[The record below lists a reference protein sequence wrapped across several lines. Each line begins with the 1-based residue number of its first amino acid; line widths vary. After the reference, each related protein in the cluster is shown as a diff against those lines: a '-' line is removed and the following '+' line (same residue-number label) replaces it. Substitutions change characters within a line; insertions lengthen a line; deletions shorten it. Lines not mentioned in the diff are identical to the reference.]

1 MRQLLKGELIVMFRV
16 AKISFAVVTVL
27 AQSQLAYAENAET
40 IASAEDS
47 KLERIEVRA
56 YGLKRE
62 VVEMAGPVTVLSG
75 EELLRRT
82 DISIGETLKYEVGV
96 HANYYGPVASRP
108 VIRGL
113 DGARVQVVHNGM
125 GTGDVS
131 REGPDHTITADAVTA
146 QQIEVLRGPAT
157 LLYGSGAIGG
167 VINVVDNRIPQQI
180 PQQSDTILQTRFGTA
195 ASDRS
200 LSFAHDNGAELFAWH
215 IDGNLRKGNDYKVPL
230 YQNDAGDSS
239 KRLRNSWSEHQVL
252 NLGSSYIA
260 ERGFVGVSYGVI
272 KTEYGLPEGPAAEY
286 EEGEYI
292 KLNQQ
297 RVALAS
303 EYRPVDSLW
312 QSVTADIALTDYD
325 HAEYEGGQPGTEFL
339 SEALELRSTA
349 TYELAESWRGIVG
362 YHGNLRD
369 YQALGDETFTPNTD
383 TDSHALFMLHEKRFG
398 VVKLEFGSRYE
409 QLIHQAYELE
419 DSLGSRDLEQKFNLF
434 SWSFGAVYDVQP
446 NQQLTLSYSQAQR
459 APAAN
464 ELYAN
469 GIHIGTRSYEIG
481 VGYDVSNTN
490 GVAQIIHNPN
500 LAKAEQANN
509 IDLGWRGQFA
519 DVSTN
524 INLFYNQIDNYAFLA
539 NLGFEIA
546 DFAAY
551 QYQQQNARLHGIEAS
566 ISWQIT
572 PEHQVTLIGDT
583 VVARLRDGGYLPR
596 VPSYR
601 LGAEYAYRADS
612 WGGQLGLTHYGK
624 QDRLAENETPT
635 AGYTVAEAGV
645 NYYLDWQQYELMAFA
660 KLQNIT
666 NRLGFVHSSFIKEDA
681 PLPGRQLVLG
691 LRLNF

>member
-1 MRQLLKGELIVMFRV
+1 
-16 AKISFAVVTVL
+16 
-27 AQSQLAYAENAET
+27 
-40 IASAEDS
+40 
-47 KLERIEVRA
+47 
-56 YGLKRE
+56 
-62 VVEMAGPVTVLSG
+62 
-75 EELLRRT
+75 
-82 DISIGETLKYEVGV
+82 
-96 HANYYGPVASRP
+96 
-108 VIRGL
+108 
-113 DGARVQVVHNGM
+113 
-125 GTGDVS
+125 
-131 REGPDHTITADAVTA
+131 
-146 QQIEVLRGPAT
+146 
-157 LLYGSGAIGG
+157 
-167 VINVVDNRIPQQI
+167 
-180 PQQSDTILQTRFGTA
+180 
-195 ASDRS
+195 
-200 LSFAHDNGAELFAWH
+200 
-215 IDGNLRKGNDYKVPL
+215 
-230 YQNDAGDSS
+230 
-239 KRLRNSWSEHQVL
+239 
-252 NLGSSYIA
+252 
-260 ERGFVGVSYGVI
+260 VI

-292 KLNQQ
+292 KLNQR
-297 RVALAS
+297 RVALAA
-303 EYRPVDSLW
+303 EYRPSSSLW
-312 QSVTADIALTDYD
+312 QSITADIALTDYD
-325 HAEYEGGQPGTEFL
+325 HAEFEDGEPGTEFL
-339 SEALELRSTA
+339 SEALELRTTA
-349 TYELAESWRGIVG
+349 TYELADSWRGIVG

-409 QLIHQAYELE
+409 QLTHQAYALE

-481 VGYDVSNTN
+481 VGYDVANTN

-519 DVSTN
+519 NVSTN
-524 INLFYNQIDNYAFLA
+524 INLFYNQIDNSAFLA

-551 QYQQQNARLHGIEAS
+551 QYQQQNARLHGMEAS

-660 KLQNIT
+660 KLQNLT

>member
-1 MRQLLKGELIVMFRV
+1 MFKL
-16 AKISFAVVTVL
+16 AKITLAVVTVL
-27 AQSQLAYAENAET
+27 AQSQFAFAANLASETAEQE
-40 IASAEDS
+40 S

-56 YGLKRE
+56 SGLKRE
-62 VVEMAGPVTVLSG
+62 IVEMAGPVTVLSG

-125 GTGDVS
+125 STGDVS

-167 VINVVDNRIPQQI
+167 VINVVDNRIPQQL
-180 PQQSDTILQTRFGTA
+180 PAQSDSIVQTRFGTA

-200 LSFAHDNGAELFAWH
+200 LSFAHDNGTAQFAWH
-215 IDGNLRKGNDYKVPL
+215 ADGNYRKGNDYRVPL
-230 YQNDAGDSS
+230 YQNEDGDSS
-239 KRLRNSWSEHQVL
+239 KRLQNSWSEHQVL
-252 NLGSSYIA
+252 NIGSSYIVQQ
-260 ERGFVGVSYGVI
+260 GFIGVSYGVI

-292 KLNQQ
+292 KLNQR

-303 EYRPVDSLW
+303 EYRPSASLW
-312 QSVTADIALTDYD
+312 QSITADIAFTDYD
-325 HAEYEGGQPGTEFL
+325 HAEFEDGEAGTEFL
-339 SEALELRSTA
+339 SEALELRTTA
-349 TYELAESWRGIVG
+349 TYELPQSWRGIIG

-369 YQALGDETFTPNTD
+369 YQALGDESFTPNTD

-409 QLIHQAYELE
+409 QLTHQAYALE
-419 DSLGSRDLEQKFNLF
+419 DSLGSRDLKQKFNLL
-434 SWSFGAVYDVQP
+434 SWSFGAVYDVMP

-481 VGYDVSNTN
+481 VAYEVAQHN
-490 GVAQIIHNPN
+490 GVAQIVHNPA
-500 LAKAEQANN
+500 LARAEQANN
-509 IDLGWRGQFA
+509 LDLGWRGQFA
-519 DVSTN
+519 DIRTN
-524 INLFYNQIDNYAFLA
+524 INVFYNQIDDYAFLA
-539 NLGFEIA
+539 NLGFDIA

-551 QYQQQNARLHGIEAS
+551 QYQQQDARLHGLEAS

-583 VVARLRDGGYLPR
+583 VVARLRAGGYLPR

-601 LGAEYAYRADS
+601 LGAEYAYRADN
-612 WGGQLGLTHYGK
+612 WGGQLGMTHYGK
-624 QDRLAENETPT
+624 QSRLAENETAT

-645 NYYLDWQQYELMAFA
+645 NYYFDWQQYELMAFA
-660 KLQNIT
+660 KLQNLT

>member
-1 MRQLLKGELIVMFRV
+1 MFRL
-16 AKISFAVVTVL
+16 AKISLAVVTVL
-27 AQSQLAYAENAET
+27 AHSQVAYAEQSEA
-40 IASAEDS
+40 IASEAAA
-47 KLERIEVRA
+47 KVERIEVRA
-56 YGLKRE
+56 SGLKRE
-62 VVEMAGPVTVLSG
+62 VVEMAGPVSVLSG

-82 DISIGETLKYEVGV
+82 DVSIGETLKYEVGV

-200 LSFAHDNGAELFAWH
+200 LSFAHDNGAKQFAWH
-215 IDGNLRKGNDYKVPL
+215 LDGNVRKGNDYRVPL
-230 YQNDAGDSS
+230 YQNDEGDSS
-239 KRLRNSWSEHQVL
+239 KRLQNSWSEHQVL
-252 NLGSSYIA
+252 NIGSSYIA
-260 ERGFVGVSYGVI
+260 EQGFVGVSYGII
-272 KTEYGLPEGPAAEY
+272 KTEYGLPEGPAAAE

-292 KLNQQ
+292 KLNQR
-297 RVALAS
+297 RVALAA
-303 EYRPVDSLW
+303 EYRPLNSLW
-312 QSVTADIALTDYD
+312 QSVTADIAFTDYD
-325 HAEYEGGQPGTEFL
+325 HAEFEEGEPGTEFL
-339 SEALELRSTA
+339 SEALELRTTA
-349 TYELAESWRGIVG
+349 TYELADSWRGIVG

-398 VVKLEFGSRYE
+398 VIKLEFGSRYE
-409 QLIHQAYELE
+409 QLTHQAYELT
-419 DSLGSRDLEQKFNLF
+419 DSLGSRDLKQKFNLF
-434 SWSFGAVYDVQP
+434 SWSFGAVYDVMP

-481 VGYDVSNTN
+481 VGYEVSNSN
-490 GVAQIIHNPN
+490 GATQIVHNPA
-500 LAKAEQANN
+500 LASAEQANN

-519 DVSTN
+519 NISTN
-524 INLFYNQIDNYAFLA
+524 VNLFYNQIDNYAFLA

-551 QYQQQNARLHGIEAS
+551 QYQQQDARLHGMEAS

-601 LGAEYAYRADS
+601 LGAEYVYRADS

-624 QDRLAENETPT
+624 QNRLAENETAT
-635 AGYTVAEAGV
+635 AGYTLLEAGL
-645 NYYLDWQQYELMAFA
+645 NYYFDWQQHEVMAFA
-660 KLQNIT
+660 KVQNLT

-691 LRLNF
+691 LRLSF